1 MNFKDEYNELQ
12 KNIAPDAEFLD
23 GLAKKMERQKQEQSA
38 KRSRKKPIAIFVSA
52 ATVCAGAAAALIV
65 VMNLPKPAPGPI
77 TSIVVAVNVD
87 KINYTTGV
95 FNNNDLFT
103 DDKPVSEQLAQ
114 MLSDSE
120 TALYKSDEN
129 RFEPEDKMTDAQ
141 RTALAARIAN
151 STETSSALGE
161 KADYYMAVLKSG
173 DVVKFRI
180 SGDVLSVNGR
190 LYKIS

>member
-23 GLAKKMERQKQEQSA
+23 GLAQKMERQKQERTT
-38 KRSRKKPIAIFVSA
+38 KRSGKKPLAIFVSVA
-52 ATVCAGAAAALIV
+52 AVGAGAAAALIV
-65 VMNLPKPAPGPI
+65 VMNLPKPAPEPI
-77 TSIVVAVNVD
+77 NSMVVAVNGD

-95 FNNNDLFT
+95 FADKELFT

-114 MLSDSE
+114 MLTDSG

-141 RTALAARIAN
+141 RNALAARIAN
-151 STETSSALGE
+151 SAETSSALGE
-161 KADYYMAVLKSG
+161 KADHYMAVLESG
-173 DVVKFRI
+173 DVVKFQI
-180 SGDVLSVNGR
+180 SGDVLSVNNR